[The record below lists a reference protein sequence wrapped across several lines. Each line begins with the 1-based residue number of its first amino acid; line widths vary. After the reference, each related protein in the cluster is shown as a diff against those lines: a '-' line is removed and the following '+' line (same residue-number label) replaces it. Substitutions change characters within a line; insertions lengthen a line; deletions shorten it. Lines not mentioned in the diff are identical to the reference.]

1 MALVVYAPPYLKL
14 LHDFL
19 TLNEQVMPI
28 EAKIMPGTGIQLTG
42 KLGEVIRESAQ
53 IALSFIKAHAHLLG
67 LAKTPEED
75 LLEKKALHLHM
86 PEGGIGKEWVAEL
99 RDRHLAL
106 MIRAPE
112 DLPLAQLFY
121 QVLSR
126 YSRSKAY
133 LRM

>member
-99 RDRHLAL
+99 YGRHPAL
-106 MIRAPE
+106 MTRAAEDRPPE
-112 DLPLAQLFY
+112 QLFY
-121 QVLSR
+121 QVSSR